1 VYKVIAF
8 EKFPNGFQFSVM
20 RFSSALSCDQAGRCS
35 HEQQEAA
42 GNVCDRVKV
51 DPRGHEERRRFVMA
65 WPTMRT
71 GLLPSSNWDSKLM
84 YMLAYTPT
92 FGSKPDPL
100 IDGTVDKKA
109 A

>member
-1 VYKVIAF
+1 LEKLHQALHTGWLAVRAVYKVIAF

-65 WPTMRT
+65 
-71 GLLPSSNWDSKLM
+71 
-84 YMLAYTPT
+84 
-92 FGSKPDPL
+92 
-100 IDGTVDKKA
+100 
-109 A
+109 